1 MLDLKKLSFQHTDL
15 QSTRITRD
23 EADVKSLPLTKAIQQ
38 QYPVCLSTDKV
49 VSVEFV
55 KGETLN
61 YRSGILSYAVLQR
74 IVPLDW

>member
-23 EADVKSLPLTKAIQQ
+23 EVDVKSLLAMLQTEPLTKPIQQ

-49 VSVEFV
+49 VSIEFV
-55 KGETLN
+55 KGGD
-61 YRSGILSYAVLQR
+61 S
-74 IVPLDW
+74 

>member
-23 EADVKSLPLTKAIQQ
+23 DARCQISASDAPKPLTKPIQQ

-55 KGETLN
+55 KGGD
-61 YRSGILSYAVLQR
+61 S
-74 IVPLDW
+74 